1 MLPFDLSDQAD
12 KNEADNY
19 SFKKITLTDNT
30 TIPPSTLLSDTAWV
44 TYYVIR
50 LLDLETTTD
59 TTTEVSTTEKEKV
72 DLLLIKW
79 CE

>member
-12 KNEADNY
+12 ENEADNY

-44 TYYVIR
+44 TYVIR